1 MKIRTGLVVLTAAV
15 AVTLA
20 VPASAQLKSDSMM
33 SYGPTPHNSSGG
45 EEEEKHPASHDSVA
59 LAQDLRLQGKC
70 DQAVPLLRRLAE
82 RGAGYEI
89 SQLDLGLCLLDLAR
103 KEPDTAKAG
112 DMRKEA
118 ADWIVKSANA
128 GFAKA
133 QSKAVVLYLDA
144 VGVTSDPVEAEKWA
158 LLYHGNPTRFVINLP
173 DISPDLSSRL
183 DSQLNDAKR
192 NEAQARANSWTAT
205 PAGSEE

>member
-1 MKIRTGLVVLTAAV
+1 MNIRTGIFVLAA
-15 AVTLA
+15 ALA
-20 VPASAQLKSDSMM
+20 LAAPASAQLKQDSMM

-45 EEEEKHPASHDSVA
+45 EDEEKHPVSHDSVA

-70 DQAVPLLRRLAE
+70 DEAVPLLRRLSE

-89 SQLDLGLCLLDLAR
+89 SQLDLGLCLLDLAK
-103 KEPDTAKAG
+103 KEPDAAKAS

-118 ADWIVKSANA
+118 ASWIVKSANA

-144 VGVTSDPVEAEKWA
+144 VGVAGDPVEAEKWA
-158 LLYHGNPTRFVINLP
+158 LLYHGNPMRFVINLP

-183 DSQLNDAKR
+183 DSQLDDAKR

-205 PAGSEE
+205 PPAADE